1 MGRMTASVIIEKT
14 AFSFDKPY
22 DYIVPE
28 NLIDVCKPGCRVVV
42 PFGKGNT
49 KRQGLVLS
57 IFENTTD
64 AELKSLI
71 SVADATPILNDEM
84 LKLCTW
90 LHETL
95 YCTYFDAVNAVLPT
109 GVSLKVVEYY
119 KVNNLDVQLTEEQ
132 LQICDFIKN
141 STREVTAE
149 IIVKAFGDK
158 ALKTLAELESANVV
172 VRHSNAVRKMNDMML
187 KSVRPLITDLSAY
200 KLTEKQRNVA
210 ECIFEHENA
219 SVKEICYYSG
229 ASVSV
234 IDALVAKGI
243 AEYFQK
249 EVFRMPVSY
258 CDEGV
263 RTKIE
268 LTDEQENA

>member
-57 IFENTTD
+57 ISNCNTVV
-64 AELKSLI
+64 ELKSVL

-95 YCTYFDAVNAVLPT
+95 YCTYFDAINAVLPT

-119 KVNNLDVQLTEEQ
+119 KVNDLNTE
-132 LQICDFIKN
+132 
-141 STREVTAE
+141 
-149 IIVKAFGDK
+149 
-158 ALKTLAELESANVV
+158 
-172 VRHSNAVRKMNDMML
+172 
-187 KSVRPLITDLSAY
+187 LSE
-200 KLTEKQRNVA
+200 EKQ
-210 ECIFEHENA
+210 
-219 SVKEICYYSG
+219 K
-229 ASVSV
+229 
-234 IDALVAKGI
+234 
-243 AEYFQK
+243 
-249 EVFRMPVSY
+249 
-258 CDEGV
+258 
-263 RTKIE
+263 
-268 LTDEQENA
+268 